1 LIAVVVFH
9 RCLILLMALLPV
21 LLSGPAR
28 AELTIRITQGEARG
42 LPIAIVPF
50 GTQVPI
56 PEDVAGI
63 ITADLASS
71 GRFAPLDAA
80 RFPARPQT
88 IEAVDFPLWRAVGAE
103 SLVIGQVLGTATG
116 YSIEF
121 RVLDVVSG
129 QQILAFAA
137 PANDRNLRLTAHRIA
152 DLIFE
157 RLTGLKGAF
166 ATRIAY
172 VLVQETPKGKRFTLQ
187 LADSDG
193 ANTVTLLSS
202 PEPVL
207 SPAWSPDGARIAYA
221 SFEGRRSKVYLQ
233 ELATGARRV
242 VSAEPG
248 INGAPAFSPDGT
260 RLALTLSRDGDPEIY
275 TLALATGEYQRITR
289 NPAIDT
295 EPQWSADGRSLF
307 FTSDRGGSPQVYR
320 VSAGGGE
327 AERIT
332 FEQGGYNARPVPSPD
347 GSRLAMVTRVE
358 GAYRIG
364 LLELAGRRD
373 FTVLS
378 TAGLDESP
386 TFAPNGL
393 ILMYATR
400 GRGGSEL
407 ATVSVDGRVRQR
419 LNVPDGEVREPAWG
433 PFLQ

>member
-1 LIAVVVFH
+1 VSLICRCLIAVLVLVP
-9 RCLILLMALLPV
+9 LLGTGSAQ
-21 LLSGPAR
+21 

-50 GTQVPI
+50 GTQVPM
-56 PEDVAGI
+56 PEDVASI

-71 GRFAPLDAA
+71 GRFAPLEAG
-80 RFPARPQT
+80 RFPSQPQT
-88 IEAVDFPLWRAVGAE
+88 LDAVDFAKWRAAGAE
-103 SLVIGQVLGTATG
+103 SLVIGQVLGSATAG
-116 YSIEF
+116 YTIEF

-129 QQILAFAA
+129 QQLLAFAA

-157 RLTGLKGAF
+157 KLTGVKGAF

-172 VLVQETPKGKRFTLQ
+172 VLVQSTEKGKRFTLQ

-207 SPAWSPDGARIAYA
+207 SPAWSPDGTRIAYA
-221 SFEGRRSKVYLQ
+221 SFEGRRSRVYVQ

-242 VSAEPG
+242 VSAEEG

-275 TLALATGEYQRITR
+275 TLTLATGEYQRITQ

-295 EPQWSADGRSLF
+295 EPQWSADGSSLF
-307 FTSDRGGSPQVYR
+307 FTSDRGGGPQIYR
-320 VSAGGGE
+320 VPVAGGE
-327 AERIT
+327 PARIT
-332 FEQGGYNARPVPSPD
+332 FDQGSYNARPVPSPD
-347 GSRLAMVTRVE
+347 GARLAMITRVE

-364 LLELAGRRD
+364 VLELGGQRD

-386 TFAPNGL
+386 TFAPNGQT
-393 ILMYATR
+393 LMYATR

>member
-1 LIAVVVFH
+1 MVLF
-9 RCLILLMALLPV
+9 RRYLSTLFLLLPLFCV
-21 LLSGPAR
+21 GPAQ

-50 GTQVPI
+50 GTQVPV

-71 GRFAPLDAA
+71 GRFAPLEST
-80 RFPARPQT
+80 RFPGMPQT
-88 IEAVDFPLWRAVGAE
+88 LDGVDFAQWRAAGAE

-116 YSIEF
+116 YNIEF

-157 RLTGLKGAF
+157 KLTGLKGAF

-172 VLVQETPKGKRFTLQ
+172 VLVQETAKGKRFTLQ

-207 SPAWSPDGARIAYA
+207 SPAWSPDGTRIAYA
-221 SFEGRRSKVYLQ
+221 SFEGRRSRVYIQ

-242 VSAEPG
+242 VSAEEG
-248 INGAPAFSPDGT
+248 INGAPAFSPDGS

-275 TLALATGEYQRITR
+275 ILSLTTGEYQRITR

-295 EPQWSADGRSLF
+295 EAQWSADGRSLF
-307 FTSDRGGSPQVYR
+307 FTSDRGGSPQIYR
-320 VSAGGGE
+320 VAATGGE
-327 AERIT
+327 AQRIT
-332 FEQGGYNARPVPSPD
+332 FEQGNYNARPVPSPD

-364 LLELAGRRD
+364 LLELGGRRD

-386 TFAPNGL
+386 TFAPNGQ

-419 LNVPDGEVREPAWG
+419 LNVPDGQVREPAWG

>member
-1 LIAVVVFH
+1 MLLFR
-9 RCLILLMALLPV
+9 RCLIAMLLLLPV
-21 LLSGPAR
+21 LGITPAR
-28 AELTIRITQGEARG
+28 AELTIRITQGDARG

-56 PEDVAGI
+56 SEDIAGI
-63 ITADLASS
+63 IRADLASS
-71 GRFAPLDAA
+71 GRFAPLDPG
-80 RFPARPQT
+80 RMPAQPQT
-88 IEAVDFPLWRAVGAE
+88 LDAVDYAQWRSAGAE
-103 SLVIGQVLGTATG
+103 SLVIGQVLGSATG
-116 YSIEF
+116 YTIEF

-129 QQILAFAA
+129 QQLLAFAA

-157 RLTGLKGAF
+157 KLTGVKGAF

-172 VLVQETPKGKRFTLQ
+172 VLVQQTEKGKRFTLQ

-221 SFEGRRSKVYLQ
+221 SFEGRRSRVYVQ

-242 VSAEPG
+242 VSAEEG
-248 INGAPAFSPDGT
+248 INGAPAFSPDGS

-275 TLALATGEYQRITR
+275 TLTLATGEYRRITQ

-295 EPQWSADGRSLF
+295 EPQWSADGASLF
-307 FTSDRGGSPQVYR
+307 FTSDRGGGPQIYR
-320 VSAGGGE
+320 VPVAGGE
-327 AERIT
+327 PARVT
-332 FEQGGYNARPVPSPD
+332 FEQGSYNARPVPSPD
-347 GSRLAMVTRVE
+347 GARLAMVTRVE

-364 LLELAGRRD
+364 VLELGGRRD

-386 TFAPNGL
+386 TFAPNGQ

-400 GRGGSEL
+400 GRSGSEL